1 MDMMGIEAVPFATAV
16 VLGGISLV
24 VLIFI
29 RRFVSNPKRSVGGL
43 PPVPGTTGIFFW
55 GFLFFSFLFFLNLC
69 RMLIYRC

>member
-55 GFLFFSFLFFLNLC
+55 GFLFFSFLFEFVSHFNL
-69 RMLIYRC
+69 